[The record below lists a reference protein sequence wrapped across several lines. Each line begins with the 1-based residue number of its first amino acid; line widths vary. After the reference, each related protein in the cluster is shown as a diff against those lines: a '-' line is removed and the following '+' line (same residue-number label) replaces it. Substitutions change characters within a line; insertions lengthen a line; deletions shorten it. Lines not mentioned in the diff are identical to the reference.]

1 MPEPTTDVDVHEL
14 YSRLLGNPQ
23 ANVERA
29 ITTFVEEFETKRGSL
44 EVGDDTIVPMLR
56 NTPAQLNEAKETL
69 NSGLGSTGDK
79 AKMTLERLQRL
90 QQSIAMGSE
99 NKDKA
104 ATATQLSKEAFQM
117 DIDEAKAAFDQ
128 EMALRHADVVKQY
141 VGAFVQQIDHYT

>member
-79 AKMTLERLQRL
+79 GEETPLDIVELYYTFT
-90 QQSIAMGSE
+90 